1 MSKYTLQS
9 LDRLFTF
16 YSYNAITTK
25 LIWKFFYQYCNLK
38 LYYYRY
44 CLARNSFVLKFRRI
58 NDTSQRTVNRFY
70 HQWGNDLIKSFLIFL
85 HNTLGKH
92 NKASKHLQRDTWSTN
107 HYLYESDWLTYM
119 HQIWFKSSR
128 SFASWTIDRRNKHRW
143 SCLIN
148 SGKMKRVW
156 KGEEN
161 SRRRR
166 RNEKIVRW
174 FESWWKTFQ
183 KRYKGWKRERER
195 AYPLIERQ
203 EESAGNRPRAMWLVQ
218 STS

>member
-85 HNTLGKH
+85 HIIHLENIIKHPNTYNVTHGRLIII
-92 NKASKHLQRDTWSTN
+92 STN
-107 HYLYESDWLTYM
+107 RIDWRICIKYDSNLAG
-119 HQIWFKSSR
+119 H
-128 SFASWTIDRRNKHRW
+128 SWTIDRRNKHRW

-148 SGKMKRVW
+148 SGKMKRIW

>member
-70 HQWGNDLIKSFLIFL
+70 HQWGNDLIKPFLIFL

-92 NKASKHLQRDTWSTN
+92 NKASKHLQRDTWSIN

-119 HQIWFKSSR
+119 HQIWFKSSKHLHRER
-128 SFASWTIDRRNKHRW
+128 SIEETSTVEVAW
-143 SCLIN
+143 SIVE
-148 SGKMKRVW
+148 RW
-156 KGEEN
+156 KGFG
-161 SRRRR
+161 RRRKIRDEGGGTR
-166 RNEKIVRW
+166 RSYGGLNLDGRRSRNDIRDE
-174 FESWWKTFQ
+174 
-183 KRYKGWKRERER
+183 REREK
-195 AYPLIERQ
+195 ERI
-203 EESAGNRPRAMWLVQ
+203 R
-218 STS
+218 